1 MLKKRFKNPIFLIYV
16 LVGYVTVQFCW
27 WLYLI
32 FRLYN
37 QMYSNPETLSNKVW
51 MLLGEGIVFFL
62 IMVFGILTI
71 LRAFRY
77 ERKLIKQQENFI
89 LSITHELKTPISSV
103 KLALQTL
110 MKRKLS
116 QTQTDKMY
124 EQSLQEINRLNG
136 LVNNL
141 LLTRSIENKNYYLE
155 KKEVNLKI
163 FIEQLIPNFQ
173 NTFLK
178 NHKITLQL
186 ADVNYK
192 IDKIAFQSIL
202 ANLIENATKY
212 SPQDT
217 EITVNLINNPEH
229 IIIEVLD
236 EGIGI
241 KKEIKPIVFRKFYRD
256 ENEMTRKSKGT
267 GLGLYITRYLVYQ
280 HNGIITLED
289 NSPNGLKVKIQ
300 LRK

>member
-1 MLKKRFKNPIFLIYV
+1 
-16 LVGYVTVQFCW
+16 
-27 WLYLI
+27 
-32 FRLYN
+32 
-37 QMYSNPETLSNKVW
+37 